1 MLPGF
6 VTAYRDSENFV
17 HLYFYQG
24 LKDNKPIY
32 ANIDL
37 SKIGQKY
44 SAEQHS
50 DNSVDFKFFEKR
62 IIKLNCKLIFEDS
75 GEEIYETLEI

>member
-44 SAEQHS
+44 STERHS

>member
-44 SAEQHS
+44 SSERHS

>member
-6 VTAYRDSENFV
+6 VTAYRDNENFV

-24 LKDNKPIY
+24 LKDGKPIY

-44 SAEQHS
+44 TTEKHI
-50 DNSVDFKFFEKR
+50 DKSVDFKFFEKR
-62 IIKLNCKLIFEDS
+62 IIKLNCKLIFENS
-75 GEEIYETLEI
+75 GEEIYETLAV

>member
-44 SAEQHS
+44 STERHS

-62 IIKLNCKLIFEDS
+62 IIKLNCKLIFENS